1 MVIPQIP
8 FSAFVHGFFF
18 YKLVKELTCS
28 LSITYDMY
36 LFITVS
42 DLVICIFKIKMM
54 LKHTFSVKIFINGD
68 NNRHK
73 SAQTFVL

>member
-1 MVIPQIP
+1 MAIPQIP

-18 YKLVKELTCS
+18 YKLVKELASS

-36 LFITVS
+36 FFITVS
-42 DLVICIFKIKMM
+42 DLVIYIFKMVMM
-54 LKHTFSVKIFINGD
+54 LKHTFSFKIFINGE